1 MLTSPW
7 SFYKKHVSVNS
18 RQTKAENALKI
29 SALYFRKAEERVAHS
44 HTVKED
50 KDRSDK
56 MEDIKVQA
64 TDNVCLAL
72 ERKWI

>member
-1 MLTSPW
+1 MYS
-7 SFYKKHVSVNS
+7 
-18 RQTKAENALKI
+18 
-29 SALYFRKAEERVAHS
+29 RKAEERIAHP

-64 TDNVCLAL
+64 TDNVCLAV